1 MAHKKTNVQVEFEND
16 KQDYTDR
23 DIQMEILYT
32 NLLLTKR
39 IERVRSDS
47 SKIVWIIVI
56 STVLTILGT
65 LIGLNR

>member
-1 MAHKKTNVQVEFEND
+1 MADKKTKRQISFEEVR
-16 KQDYTDR
+16 QDYTDR
-23 DIQMEILYT
+23 DIQMETLYT
-32 NLLLTKR
+32 NWLIKNTT
-39 IERVRSDS
+39 EQVRSDT